1 MTDFEKYIR
10 SGVSQN
16 IPVCRT
22 LPRYAI
28 DEVNAVS
35 RAKRRSQRQKDDEGI
50 LEQLKRQ
57 SEMRGVTC
65 NKMKIRQRLTTDGL
79 FTMHCLG
86 CGLVLHY
93 AAINKAETALTADDM
108 LVYHAHTLSERNAH
122 ETYLRTGSW
131 TDPVHSVLS
140 AFENLGVWEA

>member
-35 RAKRRSQRQKDDEGI
+35 RTKRRSQRQKDDEGI

-65 NKMKIRQRLTTDGL
+65 NKMKIRQ
-79 FTMHCLG
+79 
-86 CGLVLHY
+86 
-93 AAINKAETALTADDM
+93 
-108 LVYHAHTLSERNAH
+108 
-122 ETYLRTGSW
+122 
-131 TDPVHSVLS
+131 
-140 AFENLGVWEA
+140 